1 MKREKDIAAWKDEI
15 ALFAKEVEAET
26 GNELTAENLARAIRT
41 INEKRRALARVF
53 EARKAD
59 PVPISGKDCPAHDAD
74 RVLRRP
80 GALRRDGEP
89 SWPTSWKRASSA
101 ARAWCPPARSAS

>member
-59 PVPISGKDCPAHDAD
+59 PVPISGKD
-74 RVLRRP
+74 
-80 GALRRDGEP
+80 ALLMMQIAFFDDPVR
-89 SWPTSWKRASSA
+89 WPTSWKRASSA